1 MPRRLR
7 AALVAAVFATSVLP
21 ADAATATSEPMGL
34 EQVVAYAL
42 EHNPGLA
49 AAIEQRRELA
59 GGLVEAWADAYPQL
73 DLAAGWNR
81 SRNPSLLNSPDFEDF
96 LEQFPGFEPQTQD
109 LWNLGVELRQV
120 IWAGGKVK
128 ATVALAELAAETVEN
143 RIATARLDVAARTGR
158 AWADAVAADRS
169 RAALRAE
176 LASRQTALELVE
188 ARLEIGEATELERL
202 RAVAALASLEP
213 EIAALDGRYDAAIAA
228 LRAAMGLG
236 ADQTLTVARSGADTP
251 ELPDL
256 AETRSAALTQRPELF
271 GLRLD
276 ERTVAGQAE
285 ITRAEGRPR
294 FDFSAGWGR
303 QARLGENLRDGLYDD
318 WRVGISASL
327 SLSDGGKRAGQLAR
341 AESQQRQIELRLE
354 ELEREVEREVETAWS
369 DLRAALARREAAASS
384 LAAARE
390 AARVAR
396 ESWELGVALQLDV
409 LEAEDLARQAEL
421 ATIDADL
428 AAWAAAIELDR
439 ARGTLPT
446 SSTNP

>member
-1 MPRRLR
+1 
-7 AALVAAVFATSVLP
+7 VAASLPIPASPAT
-21 ADAATATSEPMGL
+21 AQAATTAETLEL

-143 RIATARLDVAARTGR
+143 RIVTAKLDVAARAGR

-176 LASRQTALELVE
+176 LASRRTAVALVE

-213 EIAALDGRYDAAIAA
+213 EIAALDGRHDAAIAA
-228 LRAAMGLG
+228 LRAVMGLP
-236 ADQTLTVARSGADTP
+236 ADTRLTVAHEGSETP
-251 ELPDL
+251 TLPDL
-256 AETRSAALTQRPELF
+256 TEALTSALAQRPELF

-294 FDFSAGWGR
+294 FDFTAGWGR

-421 ATIDADL
+421 AAIDADL

-439 ARGTLPT
+439 ARGTLP
-446 SSTNP
+446 SPPTNP